1 MQNGKR
7 FIKRS
12 AWISTINLIK
22 FMEKL
27 LSTSIISV
35 QFSFK
40 HIYVDSERKGE
51 DYSVV
56 YLIFLGITSR
66 FVLYKRRL

>member
-1 MQNGKR
+1 
-7 FIKRS
+7 
-12 AWISTINLIK
+12 
-22 FMEKL
+22 MEKL

-51 DYSVV
+51 VYSVV

>member
-1 MQNGKR
+1 
-7 FIKRS
+7 
-12 AWISTINLIK
+12 
-22 FMEKL
+22 MEKL

-51 DYSVV
+51 DYSVCRLFDLFGNYIAV
-56 YLIFLGITSR
+56 CVIQEETLIYGNI
-66 FVLYKRRL
+66 